1 MQNLLEVDA
10 EAESLANDHVPAAA
24 ESDVQLRGKV
34 MSHRANK
41 LHMPYLTISI

>member
-1 MQNLLEVDA
+1 MVILGELDLRKVVDGDV
-10 EAESLANDHVPAAA
+10 DHDKVV
-24 ESDVQLRGKV
+24 DGDRGKV

>member
-1 MQNLLEVDA
+1 METIH
-10 EAESLANDHVPAAA
+10 SLDYKLWKEHFENRRN
-24 ESDVQLRGKV
+24 RGKV